1 VPARVNVADVG
12 NRDGVAVGQASQP
25 LDMPLGRTLLRS
37 LCYGGIVKHL
47 EPEHPAEIP
56 YREPLAD
63 TDIARMPAAS
73 KP

>member
-1 VPARVNVADVG
+1 
-12 NRDGVAVGQASQP
+12 
-25 LDMPLGRTLLRS
+25 MPLGRTLLRS
-37 LCYGGIVKHL
+37 RCYGGIVKHL